1 MGDNVLT
8 IGLLALLAVM
18 VFFMFRNSRKRR
30 RDAEEMAAKLQ
41 PGAEVMTQH
50 GIYGTLISIDDEKN
64 EAVIETTP
72 GTRLRV
78 HRQTVARVID
88 PVVADEDVIADVE
101 TDADE
106 VPEVESIDETRA
118 RLEGGE
124 PQYGERVDDE
134 KPKRTTRKKAT
145 E

>member
-8 IGLLALLAVM
+8 IGLLVLLAVM

-30 RDAEEMAAKLQ
+30 RDAQEMQAKLQ

-50 GIYGTLISIDDEKN
+50 GIYGKLISIDDEKN
-64 EAVIETTP
+64 EAVIETMP
-72 GTRLRV
+72 GTLLRV

-88 PVVADEDVIADVE
+88 PVVAEEDVV
-101 TDADE
+101 DE
-106 VPEVESIDETRA
+106 VTADSSAPAIESVDETRA
-118 RLEGGE
+118 RLENGE
-124 PQYGERVDDE
+124 PQYGERLDDE
-134 KPKRTTRKKAT
+134 KPKRATRKKAT

>member
-8 IGLLALLAVM
+8 IGLLLLLAVM
-18 VFFMFRNSRKRR
+18 IFFMFRNSRKRR
-30 RDAEEMAAKLQ
+30 RDAEEMQAKLQ

-64 EAVIETTP
+64 EAVIETMP

-88 PVVADEDVIADVE
+88 PIVAEEDVIEEA
-101 TDADE
+101 
-106 VPEVESIDETRA
+106 PEAPAIESVDETRE

-124 PQYGERVDDE
+124 PQYGERVEDE
-134 KPKRTTRKKAT
+134 KPKRASRKKAS

>member
-8 IGLLALLAVM
+8 IGLLLLLAVM

-30 RDAEEMAAKLQ
+30 RDAEEMHAKLQ

-50 GIYGTLISIDDEKN
+50 GIYGTLISLDDEKN

-78 HRQTVARVID
+78 HRQTLARVID
-88 PVVADEDVIADVE
+88 PVVAEEDVIEDAPETPAVE
-101 TDADE
+101 TVDD
-106 VPEVESIDETRA
+106 TRA
-118 RLEGGE
+118 RLEGAE
-124 PQYGERVDDE
+124 PQYGERLDEE
-134 KPKRTTRKKAT
+134 KPKRATCKKAS

>member
-8 IGLLALLAVM
+8 IGLLVLLAVM

-30 RDAEEMAAKLQ
+30 RDAQEMQAKLQ

-64 EAVIETTP
+64 EAIIETTP

-88 PVVADEDVIADVE
+88 PVVAEEDVI
-101 TDADE
+101 DE
-106 VPEVESIDETRA
+106 VTDDSSAPAIESVEETRE
-118 RLEGGE
+118 RLENGE
-124 PQYGERVDDE
+124 PQYGERLDDE
-134 KPKRTTRKKAT
+134 KPKRATRKKAS